1 MSQKTNK
8 ITIIGGGNLG
18 SAIAYG
24 LKRSNFIKPSAIHI
38 AELLT
43 EKLNTFE
50 EAGFLTSSNNQD
62 AAKNASVVL
71 LAVKPWQIAD
81 VLEDILPVLTKETLL
96 VSLAAGVTFED
107 LSPLVRDRPIF
118 RVIPNTAVAIGES
131 MTCISG
137 QNTSKEQNKIIE
149 EIFQQVGE
157 VLFLPEN
164 LMAAAT
170 VIASCG
176 TAFALRYLR
185 ASAQGGVES
194 GFTSKEAVRLAAQ
207 TMKGAAEIILSSN
220 NHPEEE
226 IDKVTTPGGI
236 TIKGLNEMEHNG
248 FSSSII
254 KGMMAALDQIRK

>member
-1 MSQKTNK
+1 MAQKPSK

-24 LKRSNFIKPSAIHI
+24 LKKSNFVEASSIHI
-38 AELLT
+38 VDLLT
-43 EKLNTFE
+43 DKLSNLAKDGFRTNTNSQ
-50 EAGFLTSSNNQD
+50 EAV
-62 AAKNASVVL
+62 KNASVVL
-71 LAVKPWQIAD
+71 MAVKPWQVAE
-81 VLEDILPVLTKETLL
+81 VLNEVLPALSKETTL
-96 VSLAAGVTFED
+96 VSLAAGVSFQD
-107 LSPLVRDRPIF
+107 LSPIVRDRPIY

-131 MTCISG
+131 MTCISA
-137 QNTSKEQNKIIE
+137 QNTSKEQDQQVE
-149 EIFQQVGE
+149 EIFKQIGE
-157 VLFLPEN
+157 VLFIPEN

-207 TMKGAAEIILSSN
+207 TMKGAAEMILSSE

-254 KGMMAALDQIRK
+254 KGMMAALDQVKK

>member
-1 MSQKTNK
+1 MAQKPSK

-24 LKRSNFIKPSAIHI
+24 LKKSNFIEASAIHI
-38 AELLT
+38 VDLFT
-43 EKLNTFE
+43 DKLNNL
-50 EAGFLTSSNNQD
+50 AKDGFLAGTNNQE
-62 AAKNASVVL
+62 AVKNASVVL
-71 LAVKPWQIAD
+71 LAVKPWQVEE
-81 VLEDILPVLTKETLL
+81 VLNEILPALSKETIL
-96 VSLAAGVTFED
+96 VSLAAGVSFQD
-107 LSPLVRDRPIF
+107 LSPIVCDRPIY

-131 MTCISG
+131 MTCISA
-137 QNTSKEQNKIIE
+137 QNTSKEQDQQVE
-149 EIFQQVGE
+149 EIFKQIGE
-157 VLFLPEN
+157 VLFIPEN

-194 GFTSKEAVRLAAQ
+194 GFTSKEAIRLAAQ
-207 TMKGAAEIILSSN
+207 TMKGAAEIILSSE

-254 KGMMAALDQIRK
+254 KGMMAALDQVKK

>member
-1 MSQKTNK
+1 MAQKPSK

-24 LKRSNFIKPSAIHI
+24 LKKSNFIEASAIYI
-38 AELLT
+38 VDLFT
-43 EKLNTFE
+43 DKLNSLAK
-50 EAGFLTSSNNQD
+50 AGFQTSTNNQE
-62 AAKNASVVL
+62 AVKNASIVL
-71 LAVKPWQIAD
+71 LAVKPWQVAD
-81 VLEDILPVLTKETLL
+81 VLAEILPATTKETILI
-96 VSLAAGVTFED
+96 SLAAGVSFQSLT
-107 LSPLVRDRPIF
+107 PLVGDRPIY
-118 RVIPNTAVAIGES
+118 RVIPNTAVTIGES
-131 MTCISG
+131 MTCISA
-137 QNTSKEQNKIIE
+137 QNTSKEQDLQIE
-149 EIFQQVGE
+149 EVFKQIGE
-157 VLFLPEN
+157 VLFISED
-164 LMAAAT
+164 LMGAAT

-194 GFTSKEAVRLAAQ
+194 GFASKEAIRLAAQ
-207 TMKGAAEIILSSN
+207 TMKGAAEMILSSG

-254 KGMMAALDQIRK
+254 KGMMSALDQVKK